1 MKSTSTTRILL
12 ASGMLAG
19 VALTL
24 SPSVYAVDA
33 AAAEKLARQEG
44 CLRCHG
50 IDRAKDGPSYKELAA
65 KHKTKPDAE
74 AKLIKHLSGGVRVK
88 FEDGHE
94 EDHKVPKTKDPEQIK
109 NLVQW
114 ILSQ

>member
-1 MKSTSTTRILL
+1 MKSTSTSRLL
-12 ASGMLAG
+12 FASAVATLAF
-19 VALTL
+19 ATA
-24 SPSVYAVDA
+24 PAVHAIDA

-65 KHKTKPDAE
+65 KNKGKPDAE
-74 AKLIKHLSGGVRVK
+74 AKIIKHLSGGVRVK

>member
-1 MKSTSTTRILL
+1 MKSSITSRMLL
-12 ASGMLAG
+12 ASALAG
-19 VALTL
+19 AALAAV
-24 SPSVYAVDA
+24 PSVHAVDA

-65 KHKTKPDAE
+65 KLKTKPDAE

>member
-1 MKSTSTTRILL
+1 MKSTSTTKMLL
-12 ASGMLAG
+12 ASAVAG
-19 VALTL
+19 LTL
-24 SPSVYAVDA
+24 ATVPAAHAVDA

-65 KHKTKPDAE
+65 KLKTKPDAE
-74 AKLIKHLSGGVRVK
+74 AKVIKHLSSGVKVK

-94 EDHKVPKTKDPEQIK
+94 EDHKIPKTKDPEQIK

>member
-1 MKSTSTTRILL
+1 MKSVFTVSKLL
-12 ASGMLAG
+12 ICCAAIAAFSISGQALAADG
-19 VALTL
+19 
-24 SPSVYAVDA
+24 

-50 IDRAKDGPSYKELAA
+50 VDRGKDGPSYKSIAE
-65 KHKTKPDAE
+65 KNRGKSDAE
-74 AKLIKHLSGGVRVK
+74 ARLIKHLSTGHKVK

-94 EDHKVPKTKDPEQIK
+94 EDHKIPKTKDADQIK

-114 ILSQ
+114 ILSL

>member
-1 MKSTSTTRILL
+1 MKSTLSTRLLL
-12 ASGMLAG
+12 ASAVAA
-19 VALTL
+19 VALATA
-24 SPSVYAVDA
+24 PAVHAVDA

-50 IDRAKDGPSYKELAA
+50 IDRAKDGPSYKQLAE
-65 KHKTKPDAE
+65 KNRGKPDAE
-74 AKLIKHLSGGVRVK
+74 ARIVKHLSSGSKVK

-94 EDHKVPKTKDPEQIK
+94 EDHKIPKIKDPDQIK